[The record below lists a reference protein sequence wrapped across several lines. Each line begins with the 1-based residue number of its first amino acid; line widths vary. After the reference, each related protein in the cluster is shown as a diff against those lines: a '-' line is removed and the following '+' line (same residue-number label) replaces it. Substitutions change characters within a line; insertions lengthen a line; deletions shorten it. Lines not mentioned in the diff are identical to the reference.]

1 MKLMLEVVPNDGP
14 GQPFLVNVVRV
25 HDADGETEGHED
37 LLGCGDAPDMKAALW
52 LGIRDLENM
61 LVLGELDDSPEVLTE
76 TEHAY
81 RMDAASATGM
91 YDHE

>member
-25 HDADGETEGHED
+25 YDTVSESGNED
-37 LLGCGDAPDMKAALW
+37 LLSVNDAPDAKAALW
-52 LGIRDLENM
+52 LGLRDLEDM
-61 LVLGELDDSPEVLTE
+61 LRKGELEESPGVFTE
-76 TEHAY
+76 AEHAY